1 MSDIQLPEAVP
12 PVPSGPSEGEDLRAL
27 TLGDMAGL
35 ALALPKEGV
44 ENARSPLRKPAF
56 ATLTEEG
63 GPAVRTVFL
72 RGMDAG
78 ARRLTAFTDARSR
91 KVAELERDP
100 RAALLFY
107 DPLSDIQVRL
117 TGRSAIH
124 RIGEPAGRAWESAAP
139 SSRRAYLVTAPPGS
153 LSAGPVSGLP
163 EDVEGIIPPL
173 ERLEEGRLNFAL
185 LEFIFEEA
193 DVVVLSR
200 TGHRRARIRFSAA
213 AAQGEWLVP

>member
-1 MSDIQLPEAVP
+1 MADFQVREVVASL
-12 PVPSGPSEGEDLRAL
+12 PSGPCEGEVLRAL
-27 TLGDMAGL
+27 TLDDMAGL
-35 ALALPKEGV
+35 ALALPREGV
-44 ENARSPLRKPAF
+44 ENARSPLRKPTF
-56 ATLTEEG
+56 ATLAAEG

-72 RGMDAG
+72 RGMDAP

-91 KVAELERDP
+91 KVAEIERDP

-124 RIGEPAGRAWESAAP
+124 RAGEPADNAWESAAP

-163 EDVEGIIPPL
+163 ADVEGVIPPL
-173 ERLEEGRLNFAL
+173 EKLEEGRKNFAL

-200 TGHRRARIRFSAA
+200 TGHRRARIRFSAV

>member
-1 MSDIQLPEAVP
+1 MSDIHLPEVIP
-12 PVPSGPSEGEDLRAL
+12 PVPSVPCEGDALRAL

-78 ARRLTAFTDARSR
+78 SRRLTAFTDARSC

-124 RIGEPAGRAWESAAP
+124 RTGELVGRAWESAAP
-139 SSRRAYLVTAPPGS
+139 SSRRAYLVMAPPGS
-153 LSAGPVSGLP
+153 PSAAPVSGLP

-200 TGHRRARIRFSAA
+200 TGHRRARIRFSADA
-213 AAQGEWLVP
+213 ARGAWLVP

>member
-1 MSDIQLPEAVP
+1 MSDIHLPEVIP
-12 PVPSGPSEGEDLRAL
+12 PVPSVPCEGDALRAL

-72 RGMDAG
+72 RGMEAG
-78 ARRLTAFTDARSR
+78 SRRLTAFTDARSC

-124 RIGEPAGRAWESAAP
+124 RTGELVGRAWESAAP

-153 LSAGPVSGLP
+153 PSAAPVSGLP

-200 TGHRRARIRFSAA
+200 TGHRRARIRFSADA
-213 AAQGEWLVP
+213 ARGAWLVP